1 MSARPESDPPRGVFA
16 GLATLDVAYRVEAL
30 PAPNEKITAL
40 TQELA
45 AGGPAANA
53 AVTFAALGGRAT
65 LVTALG
71 GHPLA
76 RHAAAELADRGVEVF
91 DATPDGRQQ
100 PAVSSIY
107 VVDATGERSVVSVNG
122 SGATPT
128 PPAGLAT
135 LIAGAGVLVIDGHHP
150 ALALAAARIARANGV
165 PVVLDGGSWKPV
177 LDDLLPLVD
186 VAVCSAD
193 FRAPGTVTVK
203 ASAAALRERG
213 VPAVAVTRGGEPVL
227 WWSAEPAASV
237 GSAGSAGLVE
247 SAGSAALAGSA
258 GLVESAWSAALAG
271 SAGAVAVPRV
281 RVYDTL
287 GAGDVFHGAFGY
299 AMSESRDIGLPGAL
313 AFAAAVATVRCSVPG
328 LRAWLD
334 TGALAAHINSLAA
347 PVKEPS

>member
-1 MSARPESDPPRGVFA
+1 MSARPQSDPPRGVFV
-16 GLATLDVAYRVEAL
+16 GLATLDAAYRVEAL
-30 PAPNEKITAL
+30 PAPNEKIIAL
-40 TQELA
+40 GQELA

-71 GHPLA
+71 RHPLA
-76 RHAAAELADRGVEVF
+76 RHAAAELTDRGVEVM
-91 DATPDGRQQ
+91 DATPDGQQQ

-122 SGATPT
+122 AGAVPQPPT
-128 PPAGLAT
+128 GLASV
-135 LIAGAGVLVIDGHHP
+135 IADAGVLVLDGHHP
-150 ALALAAARIARANGV
+150 ALALAAARMARGSGV

-193 FRAPGTVTVK
+193 FRVPGTETVVE
-203 ASAAALRERG
+203 SAGALRRRG

-227 WWSAEPAASV
+227 WWSAGSVPAAVGSQGSAGLAGSQGSARSQGSAGSR
-237 GSAGSAGLVE
+237 GSAGSAGE
-247 SAGSAALAGSA
+247 
-258 GLVESAWSAALAG
+258 
-271 SAGAVAVPRV
+271 VPVPQV
-281 RVYDTL
+281 RVCDTL

-299 AMSESRDIGLPGAL
+299 AMSESPDIGLPRAL
-313 AFAAAVATVRCSVPG
+313 AFAAAVAAVRCSVPG

-334 TGALAAHINSLAA
+334 TGALAAHVNSLAE
-347 PVKEPS
+347 PVKEWP